1 MRVLM
6 VEDRRVLADAIAEG
20 LRGLRDA
27 GFAVDVAYDG
37 DAGSELAWVNDYDV
51 VVLDRD
57 LPGTHGDDLC
67 RQLCGGDRRI
77 LMLTAAAGLEDRV
90 QGLDLGA
97 DDYLSKPFAFA
108 ELLARLRALHRRSR
122 PALPPVLSLHGLV
135 LDPARRRV
143 TRDGRDIPL
152 SRKELAVL
160 EVLMESDGA
169 VVGVETLLER
179 V

>member
-1 MRVLM
+1 
-6 VEDRRVLADAIAEG
+6 
-20 LRGLRDA
+20 
-27 GFAVDVAYDG
+27 
-37 DAGSELAWVNDYDV
+37 
-51 VVLDRD
+51 
-57 LPGTHGDDLC
+57 
-67 RQLCGGDRRI
+67 
-77 LMLTAAAGLEDRV
+77 
-90 QGLDLGA
+90 
-97 DDYLSKPFAFA
+97 
-108 ELLARLRALHRRSR
+108 
-122 PALPPVLSLHGLV
+122 V